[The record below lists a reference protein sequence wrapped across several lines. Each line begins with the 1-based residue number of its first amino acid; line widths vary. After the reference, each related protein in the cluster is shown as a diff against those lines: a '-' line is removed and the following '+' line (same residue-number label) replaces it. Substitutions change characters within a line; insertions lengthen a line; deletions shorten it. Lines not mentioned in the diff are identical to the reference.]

1 MEDLH
6 NFAFSQ
12 WLKTSYLNK
21 KHVFEGED
29 KRKIDYSQFSVKVE
43 DTQQYHFEI
52 DKITTCYNA
61 QVGGL
66 KRELDTIFYHKP
78 TSFNHC
84 HILTLD
90 GLPKIK
96 TWSEMKFLAIDT
108 DKEENFYC
116 NVNIEMIGQ
125 PHSEHGWY
133 DNHRSNR
140 SAIGVSRMWKS
151 STQDADRDII
161 NFYAC
166 IEVPEYAVRLNNMTL
181 DERITGS
188 FLMEKHT
195 SMGKSFEDSEER
207 DIFQCWITNNRT
219 TNEKRHEDLKDTFKE
234 IIRRETD
241 Q

>member
-96 TWSEMKFLAIDT
+96 TWAEMKFLAIDK

-116 NVNIEMIGQ
+116 NVNI
-125 PHSEHGWY
+125 
-133 DNHRSNR
+133 RS
-140 SAIGVSRMWKS
+140 W
-151 STQDADRDII
+151 
-161 NFYAC
+161 
-166 IEVPEYAVRLNNMTL
+166 
-181 DERITGS
+181 
-188 FLMEKHT
+188 FLFRPFT
-195 SMGKSFEDSEER
+195 A
-207 DIFQCWITNNRT
+207 
-219 TNEKRHEDLKDTFKE
+219 
-234 IIRRETD
+234 
-241 Q
+241 